1 MICRYCGKNIPDEA
15 SFCPFCGKRTE
26 SHLRAEDIE
35 SAEENF
41 DYEYEEPK
49 GKRRI
54 KALISILAAV
64 LFVVVAF
71 IAVMVFVKPYLGE
84 EPWPEEEQ
92 ATEEESQA
100 VEIGEPVKTMYVTA
114 EEGLVMRSDP
124 KQDADEIH
132 IINYG
137 QEIRVD
143 KTESGWAHATADGV
157 TGWCSEEYLS
167 EEMPEVK
174 PKEETELSEE
184 DRGKLVEPSTR
195 IKSGHHGVV
204 DSEGG
209 LNLRCGPGQEY
220 DILLVIPHESEVV
233 EEGREGDW
241 IFVKYKGQY
250 VWVNNEYIAPMEAD

>member
-1 MICRYCGKNIPDEA
+1 MKKAVFFLIALA
-15 SFCPFCGKRTE
+15 SVFSC
-26 SHLRAEDIE
+26 S
-35 SAEENF
+35 
-41 DYEYEEPK
+41 
-49 GKRRI
+49 
-54 KALISILAAV
+54 KADFGGGYS
-64 LFVVVAF
+64 F
-71 IAVMVFVKPYLGE
+71 
-84 EPWPEEEQ
+84 
-92 ATEEESQA
+92 
-100 VEIGEPVKTMYVTA
+100 
-114 EEGLVMRSDP
+114 SDGSYP
-124 KQDADEIH
+124 
-132 IINYG
+132 
-137 QEIRVD
+137 

-250 VWVNNEYIAPMEAD
+250 GWVNNEYIAPMEAD